1 MESFCPRMRTV
12 VLIFAL
18 VIAGTSSCTM
28 EDQNHYYVT
37 PELQPFVENFYKHAG
52 SFGLD
57 LQRNNVVV
65 VLGKLAFSEDP
76 HGSNGVTNAQ
86 TGVTLDVNF
95 VTQKLATGSHTDS
108 IQVEYV
114 VFHELGHYLLH
125 RNHLS
130 PENYTIMT
138 AKSSYLGDYRSY
150 PEKRERLI
158 RELFQQA
165 R

>member
-1 MESFCPRMRTV
+1 MCYPQIRT
-12 VLIFAL
+12 LILISAL
-18 VIAGTSSCTM
+18 TILGISSCTM

-37 PELQPFVENFYKHAG
+37 PELQPFVAHFYQRAG
-52 SFGLD
+52 ANGLN
-57 LQRNNVVV
+57 LQRNNVSVT
-65 VLGKLAFSEDP
+65 LGELAFSEDP
-76 HGSNGVTNAQ
+76 HGSNGLTNAQ

-95 VTQKLATGSHTDS
+95 VTQKLSTGSHTDS

-125 RNHLS
+125 REHLS
-130 PENYTIMT
+130 PDYYTIMT

-150 PEKRERLI
+150 PEKREKLI
-158 RELFQQA
+158 QELFQSV